1 MSVLLGVIGAINFVQ
16 LHLVSKKCADIW
28 RRFQAD
34 EVYIQTALEA
44 DDWRQR
50 RLGEGYYLKPG
61 MVAFSVA

>member
-34 EVYIQTALEA
+34 EVYIQTCF
-44 DDWRQR
+44 R
-50 RLGEGYYLKPG
+50 
-61 MVAFSVA
+61 S